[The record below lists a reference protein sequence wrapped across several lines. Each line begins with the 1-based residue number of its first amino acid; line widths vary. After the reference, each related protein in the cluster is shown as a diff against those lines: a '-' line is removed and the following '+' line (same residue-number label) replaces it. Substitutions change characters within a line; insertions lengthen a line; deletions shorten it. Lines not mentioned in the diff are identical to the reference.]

1 MGQRIGQLL
10 DHRLV
15 DFGVFANGLELDLL
29 GGLGRQFAHQARHA
43 AEDRFDRLGADGHDR
58 VLEAARGLGQN
69 FKAADQ
75 LGIAGAQGLIHLLGQ
90 HGLGDDQFAH
100 HVDDAVHLVEIDADR
115 LHADGA
121 ATALFAVAGSGRR
134 RLGGCDRGRLGLGG
148 CSRRL
153 GLDLVGQRRKAQRRG
168 FLEGVLGADGR
179 SRRLGRE
186 AWRRH
191 DRRSGLGHFLFGEGQ
206 EAREVRHVGLGRFGS
221 LGLGNV
227 KSCAGKT
234 RDRAGLGDDD
244 VAVAIDELED
254 LADRRLGE
262 AGRDQR
268 DFPGAIDGEGL
279 EIGQRRHFAQDGAH
293 LHRAQGRQLTEQQQR
308 IIGAGIKGA
317 MRGEADFPLAL
328 GRRHGGSVEHVLDRG
343 FAGRHGIEIDHD
355 RGKIDVE
362 LLDDLAAHLVVFR
375 RGFATGQGVEA
386 RLLLGAVIGRQGF
399 ARLGGIDVVGDDV
412 IGADA
417 QNHHVVGEFDAAI
430 AHIVEQGFIGMG
442 KAHQRRKTEGPGA
455 ALDRVDGAEHRVE
468 PVRAALAL
476 LDGGKLLF
484 ELGQKLRTFIEIG
497 GLEVVEITHAYAPT
511 LLGPIL
517 VLVHDAVDDRDEL
530 FRVEGL
536 DDPAGAAG
544 GLALVTLVLAG
555 FGREDQDGQGIVLA
569 GGAHILDE
577 LDAVHDR
584 HVDVGD
590 DHVDILRPEHVQA
603 LLAILGLQHL
613 EPGIAQRMVEHGQD
627 GARIIDSQYAQ
638 RHFIIP
644 ENWAVRPSRS
654 IAAFMAALGAS
665 IVKSNWCLRAVSAAL
680 TNRRSA
686 LVDTLSTAP
695 AWTATG
701 PSSSASIKASRIPS
715 MASRSITSGKATV
728 CLDCLAMFLWVP
740 PESSP
745 ESIFSPNGLRIA
757 NYDPSA

>member
-1 MGQRIGQLL
+1 MTMPRLWAFLAVALPMLAALVANLPSVDLAYHLRAGGQML
-10 DHRLV
+10 D
-15 DFGVFANGLELDLL
+15 
-29 GGLGRQFAHQARHA
+29 GGGIP
-43 AEDRFDRLGADGHDR
+43 AE
-58 VLEAARGLGQN
+58 
-69 FKAADQ
+69 
-75 LGIAGAQGLIHLLGQ
+75 AGAPPDPALL
-90 HGLGDDQFAH
+90 
-100 HVDDAVHLVEIDADR
+100 
-115 LHADGA
+115 
-121 ATALFAVAGSGRR
+121 RR
-134 RLGGCDRGRLGLGG
+134 
-148 CSRRL
+148 
-153 GLDLVGQRRKAQRRG
+153 A
-168 FLEGVLGADGR
+168 VLGAVPVEWVVYGAAILSVPVFALLVTANRATLIPEDLIA
-179 SRRLGRE
+179 RLQEG
-186 AWRRH
+186 
-191 DRRSGLGHFLFGEGQ
+191 SGL
-206 EAREVRHVGLGRFGS
+206 REVASVFLAEIAKPAGMILMASGVVAIVYLGYATLRLEKVPRERMYVGT
-221 LGLGNV
+221 N
-227 KSCAGKT
+227 
-234 RDRAGLGDDD
+234 RAYEKILRAQAPGVPESNFILEPCRRD
-244 VAVAIDELED
+244 VAAAVALAFFSMEKDGVSGPFMFQWADNYVRNTDALE
-254 LADRRLGE
+254 R
-262 AGRDQR
+262 
-268 DFPGAIDGEGL
+268 
-279 EIGQRRHFAQDGAH
+279 
-293 LHRAQGRQLTEQQQR
+293 
-308 IIGAGIKGA
+308 
-317 MRGEADFPLAL
+317 
-328 GRRHGGSVEHVLDRG
+328 
-343 FAGRHGIEIDHD
+343 
-355 RGKIDVE
+355 
-362 LLDDLAAHLVVFR
+362 
-375 RGFATGQGVEA
+375 
-386 RLLLGAVIGRQGF
+386 
-399 ARLGGIDVVGDDV
+399 
-412 IGADA
+412 
-417 QNHHVVGEFDAAI
+417 AI
-430 AHIVEQGFIGMG
+430 ACGRALVEDDPERMVFIGEKPRYPSENLG
-442 KAHQRRKTEGPGA
+442 WI
-455 ALDRVDGAEHRVE
+455 
-468 PVRAALAL
+468 
-476 LDGGKLLF
+476 
-484 ELGQKLRTFIEIG
+484 ELGQKLGAFIEIG

-590 DHVDILRPEHVQA
+590 DHVDILRPEHVQP

-638 RHFIIP
+638 RHFIIL